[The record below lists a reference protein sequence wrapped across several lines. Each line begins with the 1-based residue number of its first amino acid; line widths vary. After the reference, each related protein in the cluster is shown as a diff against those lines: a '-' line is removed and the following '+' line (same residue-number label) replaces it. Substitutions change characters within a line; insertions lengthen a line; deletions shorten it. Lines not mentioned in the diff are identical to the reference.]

1 MVSSMLHFILSH
13 RDRHSFVA
21 HLIAAG
27 FLEVVSDLS
36 GRFRFLEVGSDFCD
50 FYSWSLI
57 VDVCFV
63 VRMGIDECSL
73 RERRSWMGC
82 FEDVSGMF
90 WMLGHVARDCR
101 RVT

>member
-1 MVSSMLHFILSH
+1 MFC
-13 RDRHSFVA
+13 SFGSDVFVVA
-21 HLIAAG
+21 GAWSAVG

-50 FYSWSLI
+50 VYLWSLI

-73 RERRSWMGC
+73 RERRSWMGRS
-82 FEDVSGMF
+82 EDFSGMF

-101 RVT
+101 RVTQT

>member
-1 MVSSMLHFILSH
+1 MFC
-13 RDRHSFVA
+13 SFGSDVFA
-21 HLIAAG
+21 MAG
-27 FLEVVSDLS
+27 AWSAVGFPEVVSDLS

-50 FYSWSLI
+50 FYLWPLI

-73 RERRSWMGC
+73 RERRSWMGHS
-82 FEDVSGMF
+82 EDFSGMF